1 LTSLTFYGGVN
12 EIGGNKI
19 LLEDKDT
26 KVFLDFGK
34 SFSRRAKYFE
44 EFLNPRTA
52 NGIVDFLSMGLV
64 PDISGVYRDDLMVMA
79 GRTPQKPEIDAV
91 LLTHAH
97 SDHGDY
103 ISFLHED
110 IPVYMGSACHLI
122 LRALA
127 ERGQR
132 SLEREI
138 LDYKP
143 RPYSIK
149 DAPIRRK
156 INEFRTGDKFKIG
169 SLEVEPIHVDHSVPG
184 AYGFIIYTS
193 EGPVVYTGDIRLHG
207 TNSQMTMDF
216 IEKAKEVKPI
226 ALITEGTR
234 IADKEKEES
243 EKLVYEQS
251 SKTVSESDNLVF

>member
-1 LTSLTFYGGVN
+1 MTSLTFYGGVN

-79 GRTPQKPEIDAV
+79 GRKPQKPEIDAV

-97 SDHGDY
+97 SDHADY

-122 LRALA
+122 LKALEERAD
-127 ERGQR
+127 ESYDSYVQ
-132 SLEREI
+132 
-138 LDYKP
+138 DC
-143 RPYSIK
+143 
-149 DAPIRRK
+149 
-156 INEFRTGDKFKIG
+156 
-169 SLEVEPIHVDHSVPG
+169 HM
-184 AYGFIIYTS
+184 AYYDQVAI
-193 EGPVVYTGDIRLHG
+193 
-207 TNSQMTMDF
+207 Q
-216 IEKAKEVKPI
+216 
-226 ALITEGTR
+226 
-234 IADKEKEES
+234 
-243 EKLVYEQS
+243 
-251 SKTVSESDNLVF
+251 